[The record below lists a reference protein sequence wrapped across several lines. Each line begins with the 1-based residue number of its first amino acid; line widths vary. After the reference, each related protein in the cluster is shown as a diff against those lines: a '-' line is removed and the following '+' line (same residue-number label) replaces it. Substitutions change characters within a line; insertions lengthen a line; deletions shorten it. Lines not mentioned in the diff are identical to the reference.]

1 MPEVI
6 EDFFVAAGPIAGVHP
21 KPVQK
26 DGHVYRV
33 GKVPRTL
40 QPIGERL
47 EPRFGRLGR
56 EYQKVVFD
64 KALLPTDPTLEW
76 VTPGHPLFEA
86 VRDDVAER
94 VRDDLQARRRLL
106 RPPGEGARAGSTS
119 SPRRSRTAAA
129 TPCTAA
135 SSSSRPTTPAR
146 STVRQPTLSS
156 PSWPSLRSARRSRA
170 TAACPTARAS
180 SRPSSSRRC
189 NPFLDGDRRPARARG
204 RDHRPAPRDLPQRAD
219 PSRQHVARRAART
232 AASRARTSPASRA
245 TSPRPRRTS
254 TS

>member
-1 MPEVI
+1 MI

-86 VRDDVAER
+86 VRDDVGER
-94 VRDDLQARRRLL
+94 VRDDLKRGAVFYDLQARRLGTDLRLRIL
-106 RPPGEGARAGSTS
+106 ALGE
-119 SPRRSRTAAA
+119 AA
-129 TPCTAA
+129 P
-135 SSSSRPTTPAR
+135 
-146 STVRQPTLSS
+146 
-156 PSWPSLRSARRSRA
+156 
-170 TAACPTARAS
+170 
-180 SRPSSSRRC
+180 
-189 NPFLDGDRRPARARG
+189 
-204 RDHRPAPRDLPQRAD
+204 
-219 PSRQHVARRAART
+219 
-232 AASRARTSPASRA
+232 
-245 TSPRPRRTS
+245 
-254 TS
+254 